1 MSRIEQSQFQ
11 HERFARKYCQT
22 LTCKYGKKSKK
33 SKFDKT
39 SVLYKRKGKVE
50 KFANFAK
57 VTGIF
62 FVIKKD
68 AVTNIARIARITNF
82 TKFSTYQEERKRRSQ
97 KSADFAKIAKV
108 TRIFLVLKKDSV
120 PNIVRITRITNLMSI
135 MLPSVPNIAVSC
147 YFCNFCWL
155 QPCQRCLCHLT
166 LEVLFFLLNLL
177 FIKKFVTL
185 ANLAIF
191 VILSFLL
198 QVKKSCYFC
207 DSCDIR
213 GLLEGLLCLSS

>member
-1 MSRIEQSQFQ
+1 MESALCLAQGRFHLSFVGLCKKNEICPGVNNRNFSKQ
-11 HERFARKYCQT
+11 RFARKYCQT

-39 SVLYKRKGKVE
+39 SVLHKRKGKVE
-50 KFANFAK
+50 KSANFAK

-108 TRIFLVLKKDSV
+108 TRIFWVLKKDSV

-166 LEVLFFLLNLL
+166 LEVLFF
-177 FIKKFVTL
+177 FF
-185 ANLAIF
+185 A
-191 VILSFLL
+191 
-198 QVKKSCYFC
+198 
-207 DSCDIR
+207 
-213 GLLEGLLCLSS
+213 